1 VRAGVQ
7 LIHDELLEA
16 RVAGAQAPVDPS
28 RLN

>member
-1 VRAGVQ
+1 VQ
-7 LIHDELLEA
+7 LIHDELLEV